1 MEGEIMSAP
10 YTYAQMLE
18 EIKADLAYGV
28 LSPNSTI
35 YIKRGEEKFGY
46 RPIIDYFNNKQED
59 ESFVPVNVQ
68 ECIAELKE
76 MSKIR

>member
-1 MEGEIMSAP
+1 MAET

-35 YIKRGEEKFGY
+35 YIKRGEERYGY
-46 RPIIDYFNNKQED
+46 RPIVDYFNNKQED
-59 ESFVPVNVQ
+59 EAFVPINVQ

-76 MSKIR
+76 MGKGR